1 MSIIT
6 LTTDYGNKDYSVSEL
21 KAKIYNEI
29 SDVRIVD
36 VSHNISPFN
45 LTEAAY
51 IIKSAYRHFPKES
64 IHIIGIESEL
74 TPENAHIAMKFDNNY
89 FIGADNGVFSMII
102 DDFKADSIV
111 EINIHKNYNNTITA
125 NDVFVKVATHISRD
139 GKLEV
144 IGKKIDSIKEIKD
157 IKPVISNDNN
167 QIIGSVIYIDNYGNV
182 VTNITQKIFNEISKS
197 RAFTIYARN
206 VKFDKIFNNY
216 SDAIDYSIPKEK
228 REEDGKK
235 IALFNNL
242 GYLELSI
249 YKSNPSTVGSAS
261 TLFGLGYRDQISI
274 HFWCLKLVDNFLCII
289 VRLLMHLNIFDK
301 KI

>member
-29 SDVRIVD
+29 TDVRIVD

-51 IIKSAYRHFPKES
+51 IIKSAYRHFPKGS
-64 IHIIGIESEL
+64 IHIIGIESDL
-74 TPENAHIAMKFDNNY
+74 TPENAHIAMKFDDNY
-89 FIGADNGVFSMII
+89 FIGADNGIFSMII
-102 DDFKADSIV
+102 GDFKADSMV
-111 EINIHKNYNNTITA
+111 EINIHKNYNYTITA
-125 NDVFVKVATHISRD
+125 NDVFVKIATHISRE

-144 IGKKIDSIKEIKD
+144 IGKKIDSIKEIMD
-157 IKPVISNDNN
+157 IKPVVSNDNN

-182 VTNITQKIFNEISKS
+182 VTNITKKIFDKISKS
-197 RAFTIYARN
+197 RPFTIYARN
-206 VKFDKIFNNY
+206 VKFDIIYNTY
-216 SDAIDYSIPKEK
+216 SDAIDYSISKDK

-274 HFWCLKLVDNFLCII
+274 HF
-289 VRLLMHLNIFDK
+289 
-301 KI
+301 

>member
-6 LTTDYGNKDYSVSEL
+6 LTSDYGNKDYSVSEL

-29 SDVRIVD
+29 TDVRIVD
-36 VSHNISPFN
+36 ISHNISPFN

-51 IIKSAYRHFPKES
+51 IIKSAYRHFPKGS
-64 IHIIGIESEL
+64 IHIIGIESDL
-74 TPENAHIAMKFDNNY
+74 TPENAHIAMKFDDNY
-89 FIGADNGVFSMII
+89 FIGADNGIFSMII
-102 DDFKADSIV
+102 GDFKADSMV

-125 NDVFVKVATHISRD
+125 NDVFVKIATHISRD

-157 IKPVISNDNN
+157 IKPVVSNDNN

-182 VTNITQKIFNEISKS
+182 VTNITQNIFDKIAKS
-197 RAFTIYARN
+197 RPFTIYARN

-216 SDAIDYSIPKEK
+216 SDAIDYSIPKDK

-261 TLFGLGYRDQISI
+261 TLFGLGYRDQISV
-274 HFWCLKLVDNFLCII
+274 HF
-289 VRLLMHLNIFDK
+289 
-301 KI
+301 

>member
-29 SDVRIVD
+29 TDVRIVD

-51 IIKSAYRHFPKES
+51 IIKSAYRHFPKGS
-64 IHIIGIESEL
+64 IHIIGIESDL
-74 TPENAHIAMKFDNNY
+74 TPENAHIAMKFDDNY

-102 DDFKADSIV
+102 GDFKADSMV

-125 NDVFVKVATHISRD
+125 NDVFVKIATHISRD

-157 IKPVISNDNN
+157 IKPVVSSDNN

-182 VTNITQKIFNEISKS
+182 VTNITQNIFDKIAKS
-197 RAFTIYARN
+197 RPFTIYARN

-216 SDAIDYSIPKEK
+216 SDAIDYSIPKDK

-261 TLFGLGYRDQISI
+261 TLFGLGYRDQISV
-274 HFWCLKLVDNFLCII
+274 HF
-289 VRLLMHLNIFDK
+289 
-301 KI
+301 

>member
-29 SDVRIVD
+29 TDVRIVD

-51 IIKSAYRHFPKES
+51 IIKSAYRHFPKGS
-64 IHIIGIESEL
+64 IHIIGIESDL
-74 TPENAHIAMKFDNNY
+74 TPENAHIAMKFDDNY
-89 FIGADNGVFSMII
+89 FIGADNGIFSMII
-102 DDFKADSIV
+102 GDFKADSIV
-111 EINIHKNYNNTITA
+111 EINIHKNYNYTITA
-125 NDVFVKVATHISRD
+125 NDVFVKIATHISRE

-157 IKPVISNDNN
+157 IKPVVSNDNN

-182 VTNITQKIFNEISKS
+182 VTNITEKIFNKIAKS
-197 RAFTIYARN
+197 RPFTIYARN
-206 VKFDKIFNNY
+206 VKFDRIYNTY
-216 SDAIDYSIPKEK
+216 SDAIDYSISKDK

-261 TLFGLGYRDQISI
+261 TLFGLGYRDQISV
-274 HFWCLKLVDNFLCII
+274 HF
-289 VRLLMHLNIFDK
+289 
-301 KI
+301 

>member
-29 SDVRIVD
+29 TDVRIVD

-51 IIKSAYRHFPKES
+51 IIKSAYRHFPKGS
-64 IHIIGIESEL
+64 IHIIGIESDL
-74 TPENAHIAMKFDNNY
+74 TPENAHIAMKFDDNY

-102 DDFKADSIV
+102 GDFKADSMV
-111 EINIHKNYNNTITA
+111 EINIHKNYNYTITA
-125 NDVFVKVATHISRD
+125 NDVFVKIATHISRE

-157 IKPVISNDNN
+157 IKPVVSNDNN

-182 VTNITQKIFNEISKS
+182 VTNITEKIFNKIAKS
-197 RAFTIYARN
+197 RPFTIYARN
-206 VKFDKIFNNY
+206 VKFDRIYNTY
-216 SDAIDYSIPKEK
+216 SDAIDYSISKDK

-261 TLFGLGYRDQISI
+261 TLFGLGYRDQISV
-274 HFWCLKLVDNFLCII
+274 HF
-289 VRLLMHLNIFDK
+289 
-301 KI
+301 

>member
-29 SDVRIVD
+29 TDVRIVD
-36 VSHNISPFN
+36 ISHNISPFN

-51 IIKSAYRHFPKES
+51 IIKSAYRHFPKGS
-64 IHIIGIESEL
+64 IHIIGIESDL
-74 TPENAHIAMKFDNNY
+74 TPENAHIAMKFDDNY
-89 FIGADNGVFSMII
+89 FIGADNGIFSMII
-102 DDFKADSIV
+102 GDFKADSMV

-125 NDVFVKVATHISRD
+125 NDVFVKIATHISRD

-144 IGKKIDSIKEIKD
+144 VGKKIDSIKEIKN
-157 IKPVISNDNN
+157 IKPVVSSDNN

-182 VTNITQKIFNEISKS
+182 VTNITQNIFDKIAKS
-197 RAFTIYARN
+197 RPFTIYARN

-216 SDAIDYSIPKEK
+216 SDAIDYSVPKDK

-261 TLFGLGYRDQISI
+261 TLFGLGYRDQISV
-274 HFWCLKLVDNFLCII
+274 HF
-289 VRLLMHLNIFDK
+289 
-301 KI
+301 

>member
-29 SDVRIVD
+29 TDVRIVD

-51 IIKSAYRHFPKES
+51 IIKSAYRHFPKGS
-64 IHIIGIESEL
+64 IHIIGIESDL
-74 TPENAHIAMKFDNNY
+74 TPENAHIAMKFDDNY
-89 FIGADNGVFSMII
+89 FIGADNGIFSMII
-102 DDFKADSIV
+102 GDFKADSMV

-125 NDVFVKVATHISRD
+125 NDVFVKIATHISRD

-157 IKPVISNDNN
+157 IKPVVSSDNN

-182 VTNITQKIFNEISKS
+182 VTNISEKIFDKIAKS
-197 RAFTIYARN
+197 RPFTIYARN
-206 VKFDKIFNNY
+206 VKFDRIYNNY
-216 SDAIDYSIPKEK
+216 SDAIDYSISKDK

-235 IALFNNL
+235 IALFNSL

-261 TLFGLGYRDQISI
+261 TLFGLGYRDQISV
-274 HFWCLKLVDNFLCII
+274 HF
-289 VRLLMHLNIFDK
+289 
-301 KI
+301 

>member
-29 SDVRIVD
+29 TDVRIVD
-36 VSHNISPFN
+36 ISHNISPFN

-51 IIKSAYRHFPKES
+51 IIKSAYRHFPKGS
-64 IHIIGIESEL
+64 IHIIGIESDL
-74 TPENAHIAMKFDNNY
+74 TPENAHIAMKFDDNY
-89 FIGADNGVFSMII
+89 FIGADNGIFSMII
-102 DDFKADSIV
+102 GDFKADSMV

-125 NDVFVKVATHISRD
+125 NDVFVKIATHISRD

-157 IKPVISNDNN
+157 IKPVVSNDNN

-182 VTNITQKIFNEISKS
+182 VTNITEKIFDKIAKS
-197 RAFTIYARN
+197 RPFTIYARN

-216 SDAIDYSIPKEK
+216 SDAIDYSVPKDK

-261 TLFGLGYRDQISI
+261 TLFGLGYRDQISV
-274 HFWCLKLVDNFLCII
+274 HF
-289 VRLLMHLNIFDK
+289 
-301 KI
+301 

>member
-51 IIKSAYRHFPKES
+51 IIKSAYRHFPKDS
-64 IHIIGIESEL
+64 IHIIGIDSEL
-74 TPENAHIAMKFDNNY
+74 SPENAHIAMKFNDNY
-89 FIGADNGVFSMII
+89 FIGADNGIFSMII

-111 EINIHKNYNNTITA
+111 EINIHKNYNNTIST
-125 NDVFVKVATHISRD
+125 NDVFVKIATHILRD

-157 IKPVISNDNN
+157 IKPAISNDDN

-197 RAFTIYARN
+197 RPFTIYARN
-206 VKFDKIFNNY
+206 VKFNRIFNSY
-216 SDAIDYSIPKEK
+216 SDAIDYSIPKDK

-261 TLFGLGYRDQISI
+261 TLFGLNYRDTISI
-274 HFWCLKLVDNFLCII
+274 HF
-289 VRLLMHLNIFDK
+289 
-301 KI
+301 

>member
-29 SDVRIVD
+29 TDVRIVD
-36 VSHNISPFN
+36 ISHNISPFN

-51 IIKSAYRHFPKES
+51 IIKSAYRHFPKGS
-64 IHIIGIESEL
+64 IHIIGIESDL
-74 TPENAHIAMKFDNNY
+74 TPENAHIAMKFDDNY
-89 FIGADNGVFSMII
+89 FIGADNGIFSMII
-102 DDFKADSIV
+102 GDFKADSMV

-125 NDVFVKVATHISRD
+125 NDVFVKIATHISRD

-157 IKPVISNDNN
+157 IKPVVSNDNN

-182 VTNITQKIFNEISKS
+182 VTNITQNIFDKIAKS
-197 RAFTIYARN
+197 RPFAIYARN

-216 SDAIDYSIPKEK
+216 SDAIDYNIPKDK

-274 HFWCLKLVDNFLCII
+274 HF
-289 VRLLMHLNIFDK
+289 
-301 KI
+301 

>member
-29 SDVRIVD
+29 TDVRIVD
-36 VSHNISPFN
+36 ISHNISPFN

-51 IIKSAYRHFPKES
+51 IIKSAYRHFPKGS
-64 IHIIGIESEL
+64 IHIIGIESDL
-74 TPENAHIAMKFDNNY
+74 TPENIHIAMKFDDNY
-89 FIGADNGVFSMII
+89 FIGADNGIFSMII
-102 DDFKADSIV
+102 GDFKADSMV

-125 NDVFVKVATHISRD
+125 NDVFVKIATHISRD

-157 IKPVISNDNN
+157 IKPVVSSDNN

-182 VTNITQKIFNEISKS
+182 VTNITQNIFDKIAKS
-197 RAFTIYARN
+197 RPFTIYARN

-216 SDAIDYSIPKEK
+216 SDAIDYSVPKDK

-261 TLFGLGYRDQISI
+261 TLFGLGYRDQISV
-274 HFWCLKLVDNFLCII
+274 HF
-289 VRLLMHLNIFDK
+289 
-301 KI
+301 

>member
-29 SDVRIVD
+29 TDVRIVD
-36 VSHNISPFN
+36 ISHNISPFN

-51 IIKSAYRHFPKES
+51 IIKSAYRHFPKGS
-64 IHIIGIESEL
+64 IHIIGIESDL
-74 TPENAHIAMKFDNNY
+74 TPENAHIAMKFDDNY

-102 DDFKADSIV
+102 CDFKADSMV

-125 NDVFVKVATHISRD
+125 NDVFVKIATHISRD

-157 IKPVISNDNN
+157 IKPVVSNDNN

-182 VTNITQKIFNEISKS
+182 VTNITQNIFDKIAKS
-197 RAFTIYARN
+197 RPFTIYARN

-216 SDAIDYSIPKEK
+216 SDAIDYSVPKDK

-274 HFWCLKLVDNFLCII
+274 HF
-289 VRLLMHLNIFDK
+289 
-301 KI
+301 

>member
-51 IIKSAYRHFPKES
+51 IIKSAYIHFPKDS
-64 IHIIGIESEL
+64 IHIIGIDSEL
-74 TPENAHIAMKFDNNY
+74 TPENAHIAMKFNDNY
-89 FIGADNGVFSMII
+89 FIGADNGIFSMII

-111 EINIHKNYNNTITA
+111 EINIHKNYNNTIST
-125 NDVFVKVATHISRD
+125 NDVFVKIATHILRD

-157 IKPVISNDNN
+157 IKPAISNDDN

-197 RAFTIYARN
+197 RPFTIYARN
-206 VKFDKIFNNY
+206 VKFNRIFNSY
-216 SDAIDYSIPKEK
+216 SDAIDYSIPKDK

-261 TLFGLGYRDQISI
+261 TLFGLNYRDTISI
-274 HFWCLKLVDNFLCII
+274 HF
-289 VRLLMHLNIFDK
+289 
-301 KI
+301 

>member
-29 SDVRIVD
+29 TDVRIVD
-36 VSHNISPFN
+36 ISHNISPFN

-51 IIKSAYRHFPKES
+51 IIKSAYRHFPKGS
-64 IHIIGIESEL
+64 IHIIGIESDL
-74 TPENAHIAMKFDNNY
+74 TPENAHIAMKFDDNY

-102 DDFKADSIV
+102 GDFKADSMV

-125 NDVFVKVATHISRD
+125 NDVFVKIATHISRD

-157 IKPVISNDNN
+157 IKPVVSSENN

-182 VTNITQKIFNEISKS
+182 VTNITQNIFDKIAKS
-197 RAFTIYARN
+197 RPFTIYARN

-216 SDAIDYSIPKEK
+216 SDAIDYSVPKDK

-261 TLFGLGYRDQISI
+261 TLFGLGYRDQISV
-274 HFWCLKLVDNFLCII
+274 HF
-289 VRLLMHLNIFDK
+289 
-301 KI
+301 

>member
-29 SDVRIVD
+29 TDVRIVD

-51 IIKSAYRHFPKES
+51 IIKSAYRHFPKGS
-64 IHIIGIESEL
+64 IHIIGIESDL
-74 TPENAHIAMKFDNNY
+74 TPENAHIAMKFDDNY

-102 DDFKADSIV
+102 GDFKADSMV

-125 NDVFVKVATHISRD
+125 NDVFVKIATHISRD

-157 IKPVISNDNN
+157 IKPVVSSDNN

-182 VTNITQKIFNEISKS
+182 VTNITEKIFNKIAKS
-197 RAFTIYARN
+197 RPFTIYARN

-216 SDAIDYSIPKEK
+216 SDAIDYSVPKDK

-261 TLFGLGYRDQISI
+261 TLFGLGYRDQISV
-274 HFWCLKLVDNFLCII
+274 HF
-289 VRLLMHLNIFDK
+289 
-301 KI
+301 

>member
-29 SDVRIVD
+29 SDVIIVD
-36 VSHNISPFN
+36 ISHNISPFN

-51 IIKSAYRHFPKES
+51 IIKSAYRHFPKDS

-74 TPENAHIAMKFDNNY
+74 TPENAHVAMKFDDNY

-111 EINIHKNYNNTITA
+111 EINIHKNYNNAITA
-125 NDVFVKVATHISRD
+125 NDVFVKIATHISRD

-157 IKPVISNDNN
+157 IKPVVSNDNN

-197 RAFTIYARN
+197 RPFTINARN
-206 VKFDKIFNNY
+206 VKFNKIFNNY

-235 IALFNNL
+235 LALFNTL

-261 TLFGLGYRDQISI
+261 TLFGLGYRDPISI
-274 HFWCLKLVDNFLCII
+274 HF
-289 VRLLMHLNIFDK
+289 
-301 KI
+301 

>member
-29 SDVRIVD
+29 TDVRIVD

-51 IIKSAYRHFPKES
+51 IIKSAYRHFPKGS
-64 IHIIGIESEL
+64 IHIIGIESDL
-74 TPENAHIAMKFDNNY
+74 TPENAHIAMKFDDNY
-89 FIGADNGVFSMII
+89 FIGADNGIFSMII
-102 DDFKADSIV
+102 GDFKADSMV
-111 EINIHKNYNNTITA
+111 EINIHKNYNYTITA
-125 NDVFVKVATHISRD
+125 NDVFVKIATHISRE

-157 IKPVISNDNN
+157 IKPVVSNENN

-182 VTNITQKIFNEISKS
+182 VTNITKKIFDKISKS
-197 RAFTIYARN
+197 RPFTIYARN
-206 VKFDKIFNNY
+206 VKFDIIYNTY
-216 SDAIDYSIPKEK
+216 SDAIDYSISKDK

-274 HFWCLKLVDNFLCII
+274 HF
-289 VRLLMHLNIFDK
+289 
-301 KI
+301 

>member
-29 SDVRIVD
+29 TDVRIVD
-36 VSHNISPFN
+36 ISHNISPFN

-51 IIKSAYRHFPKES
+51 IIKSAYRHFPKGS
-64 IHIIGIESEL
+64 IHIIGIESDL
-74 TPENAHIAMKFDNNY
+74 TPENAHIAMKFDDNY

-102 DDFKADSIV
+102 GDFKADSIV

-125 NDVFVKVATHISRD
+125 NDVFVKIATHISRD

-144 IGKKIDSIKEIKD
+144 IGKKIDLIKEIKD
-157 IKPVISNDNN
+157 IKPVVSNDNN

-182 VTNITQKIFNEISKS
+182 VTNITQNIFDKIAKS
-197 RAFTIYARN
+197 RPFTIYARN

-216 SDAIDYSIPKEK
+216 SDAIDYSIPKDK

-261 TLFGLGYRDQISI
+261 TLFGLGYRDQISV
-274 HFWCLKLVDNFLCII
+274 HF
-289 VRLLMHLNIFDK
+289 
-301 KI
+301 

>member
-29 SDVRIVD
+29 TDVRIVD
-36 VSHNISPFN
+36 ISHNISPFN

-51 IIKSAYRHFPKES
+51 IIKSAYRHFPKGS
-64 IHIIGIESEL
+64 IHIIGIESDL
-74 TPENAHIAMKFDNNY
+74 TPENAHIAMKFDDNY
-89 FIGADNGVFSMII
+89 FIGADNGIFSMII
-102 DDFKADSIV
+102 GDFKADSMV

-125 NDVFVKVATHISRD
+125 NDVFVKIATHISRE

-157 IKPVISNDNN
+157 IKPVVSSDNN

-182 VTNITQKIFNEISKS
+182 VTNITQNIFDKIAKS
-197 RAFTIYARN
+197 RPFTIYARN

-216 SDAIDYSIPKEK
+216 SDAIDYSVPKDK

-274 HFWCLKLVDNFLCII
+274 HF
-289 VRLLMHLNIFDK
+289 
-301 KI
+301 

>member
-51 IIKSAYRHFPKES
+51 IIKSAYRHFPKDS
-64 IHIIGIESEL
+64 IHIIGIDSEL
-74 TPENAHIAMKFDNNY
+74 TPENAHIAMKFNDNY
-89 FIGADNGVFSMII
+89 FIGADNGIFSMII

-111 EINIHKNYNNTITA
+111 EINIHKNYNNTIST
-125 NDVFVKVATHISRD
+125 NDVFVKIATHILRD

-157 IKPVISNDNN
+157 IKPAISNDDN
-167 QIIGSVIYIDNYGNV
+167 QIIGSVIYINNYGNV
-182 VTNITQKIFNEISKS
+182 VTNITQKIFNKISKS
-197 RAFTIYARN
+197 RPFTIYARN
-206 VKFDKIFNNY
+206 VKFNTIFNSY
-216 SDAIDYSIPKEK
+216 SDAIDYSIPKDK

-261 TLFGLGYRDQISI
+261 TLFGLNYRDTISI
-274 HFWCLKLVDNFLCII
+274 HF
-289 VRLLMHLNIFDK
+289 
-301 KI
+301 

>member
-29 SDVRIVD
+29 TDVRIVD

-51 IIKSAYRHFPKES
+51 IIKSAYRHFPKGS
-64 IHIIGIESEL
+64 IHIIGIESDL
-74 TPENAHIAMKFDNNY
+74 TPENAHIAMKFDDNY
-89 FIGADNGVFSMII
+89 FIGADNGIFSMII
-102 DDFKADSIV
+102 GDFKADSMV
-111 EINIHKNYNNTITA
+111 EINIHKNYNYTITA
-125 NDVFVKVATHISRD
+125 NDVFVKIATHISRD

-157 IKPVISNDNN
+157 IKPVVSNDNN

-182 VTNITQKIFNEISKS
+182 VTNITQNIFDKIAKS
-197 RAFTIYARN
+197 RPFTIYARN

-216 SDAIDYSIPKEK
+216 SDAIDYSIPKDK

-274 HFWCLKLVDNFLCII
+274 HF
-289 VRLLMHLNIFDK
+289 
-301 KI
+301 

>member
-6 LTTDYGNKDYSVSEL
+6 LTTDYGNKDYSVSDL

-29 SDVRIVD
+29 TDVRIVD
-36 VSHNISPFN
+36 ISHNISPFN

-51 IIKSAYRHFPKES
+51 IIKSAYRHFPKGS
-64 IHIIGIESEL
+64 IHIIGIESDL
-74 TPENAHIAMKFDNNY
+74 TPENAHIAMKFDDNY

-102 DDFKADSIV
+102 GDFKADSMV

-125 NDVFVKVATHISRD
+125 NDVFVKIATHISRD

-157 IKPVISNDNN
+157 IKPVVSSDNN

-182 VTNITQKIFNEISKS
+182 VTNITQNIFDKIAKS
-197 RAFTIYARN
+197 RPFTIYARN

-216 SDAIDYSIPKEK
+216 SDAIDYSVPKDK

-274 HFWCLKLVDNFLCII
+274 HF
-289 VRLLMHLNIFDK
+289 
-301 KI
+301 

>member
-29 SDVRIVD
+29 TDVRIVD
-36 VSHNISPFN
+36 ISHNISPFN

-51 IIKSAYRHFPKES
+51 IIKSAYRHFPKGS
-64 IHIIGIESEL
+64 IHIIGIESDL
-74 TPENAHIAMKFDNNY
+74 TPENAHIAMKFDDNY
-89 FIGADNGVFSMII
+89 FIGADNGIFSMII
-102 DDFKADSIV
+102 DDFKADSMV
-111 EINIHKNYNNTITA
+111 EINIHKNYNYTITA
-125 NDVFVKVATHISRD
+125 NDVFVKIATHISRD

-157 IKPVISNDNN
+157 IKPVVSSDNN
-167 QIIGSVIYIDNYGNV
+167 QIIGSVIYIDNYSNV
-182 VTNITQKIFNEISKS
+182 VTNITQNIFDKIAKS
-197 RAFTIYARN
+197 RPFTIYARN

-216 SDAIDYSIPKEK
+216 SDAIDYSVPKDK

-261 TLFGLGYRDQISI
+261 TLFGLGYRDQISV
-274 HFWCLKLVDNFLCII
+274 HF
-289 VRLLMHLNIFDK
+289 
-301 KI
+301 

>member
-6 LTTDYGNKDYSVSEL
+6 LTSDYGNKDYSVSEL

-29 SDVRIVD
+29 TDVRIVD
-36 VSHNISPFN
+36 ISHNISPFN

-51 IIKSAYRHFPKES
+51 IIKSAYRHFPKGS
-64 IHIIGIESEL
+64 IHIIGIESDL
-74 TPENAHIAMKFDNNY
+74 TPENAHIAMKFDDNY
-89 FIGADNGVFSMII
+89 FIGADNGIFSMII
-102 DDFKADSIV
+102 GDFKADSIV

-125 NDVFVKVATHISRD
+125 NDVFVKIATHISRD

-144 IGKKIDSIKEIKD
+144 IGKKIDLIKEIKD
-157 IKPVISNDNN
+157 IKPVVSNDNN

-182 VTNITQKIFNEISKS
+182 VTNITQNIFDKIAKS
-197 RAFTIYARN
+197 RPFTIYARN

-216 SDAIDYSIPKEK
+216 SDAIDYSIPKDK

-274 HFWCLKLVDNFLCII
+274 HF
-289 VRLLMHLNIFDK
+289 
-301 KI
+301 

>member
-29 SDVRIVD
+29 TDVRIVD
-36 VSHNISPFN
+36 ISHNISPFN

-51 IIKSAYRHFPKES
+51 IIKSAYRHFPKGS
-64 IHIIGIESEL
+64 IHIIGIESDL
-74 TPENAHIAMKFDNNY
+74 TPENAHIAMKFDDNY
-89 FIGADNGVFSMII
+89 FIGADNGIFSMII
-102 DDFKADSIV
+102 GDFKADSIV

-125 NDVFVKVATHISRD
+125 NDVFVKIATHISRD

-144 IGKKIDSIKEIKD
+144 IGKKIDLIKEIKD
-157 IKPVISNDNN
+157 IKPVVSNDNN

-182 VTNITQKIFNEISKS
+182 VTNITQNIFDKIAKS
-197 RAFTIYARN
+197 RPFTIYARN

-216 SDAIDYSIPKEK
+216 SDAIDYSVPKDK

-261 TLFGLGYRDQISI
+261 TLFGLGYRDQISV
-274 HFWCLKLVDNFLCII
+274 HF
-289 VRLLMHLNIFDK
+289 
-301 KI
+301 

>member
-29 SDVRIVD
+29 TDVRIVD
-36 VSHNISPFN
+36 ISHNISPFN

-51 IIKSAYRHFPKES
+51 IIKSAYRHFPKGS
-64 IHIIGIESEL
+64 IHIIGIESDL
-74 TPENAHIAMKFDNNY
+74 TPENAHIAMKFDDNY

-102 DDFKADSIV
+102 GDFKADSMV

-125 NDVFVKVATHISRD
+125 NDVFVKIATHISRD

-144 IGKKIDSIKEIKD
+144 IGKKINSIKEIKD
-157 IKPVISNDNN
+157 IKPVVSSENN

-182 VTNITQKIFNEISKS
+182 VTNITQNIFDKIAKS
-197 RAFTIYARN
+197 RPFTIYARN

-216 SDAIDYSIPKEK
+216 SDAIDYSVPKDK

-261 TLFGLGYRDQISI
+261 TLFGLGYRDQISV
-274 HFWCLKLVDNFLCII
+274 HF
-289 VRLLMHLNIFDK
+289 
-301 KI
+301 

>member
-36 VSHNISPFN
+36 ISHNISPFN

-111 EINIHKNYNNTITA
+111 EINIHKNYNNTISA

-144 IGKKIDSIKEIKD
+144 IGKNIDSIKEIKD

-182 VTNITQKIFNEISKS
+182 VTNITEKIFNEISKS

-206 VKFDKIFNNY
+206 VKFDKIYNNY

-274 HFWCLKLVDNFLCII
+274 HFWCLKLVDNFLSII

-301 KI
+301 NL

>member
-51 IIKSAYRHFPKES
+51 IIKSAYRHFPEGS
-64 IHIIGIESEL
+64 IHIIGVESDL

-111 EINIHKNYNNTITA
+111 EINIHKNYNNAISA
-125 NDVFVKVATHISRD
+125 NDVFVKIATHLSRD

-144 IGKKIDSIKEIKD
+144 IGKPIDSIKEIKD

-167 QIIGSVIYIDNYGNV
+167 QILGSVIYIDNYGNV
-182 VTNITQKIFNEISKS
+182 VTNITEKIFNDVSKS
-197 RAFTIYARN
+197 RPFNIYARN
-206 VKFDKIFNNY
+206 VKFDKIYNNY
-216 SDAIDYSIPKEK
+216 SDAIDYTIPKEK

-235 IALFNNL
+235 IALFNSL

-249 YKSNPSTVGSAS
+249 YKSNPATVGSAS
-261 TLFGLGYRDQISI
+261 TLFGLNYRDQISI
-274 HFWCLKLVDNFLCII
+274 HF
-289 VRLLMHLNIFDK
+289 
-301 KI
+301 

>member
-29 SDVRIVD
+29 TDVRIVD
-36 VSHNISPFN
+36 ISHNISPFN

-51 IIKSAYRHFPKES
+51 IIKSAYRHFPKGS
-64 IHIIGIESEL
+64 IHIIGIESDL
-74 TPENAHIAMKFDNNY
+74 TPENAHIAMKFDDNY
-89 FIGADNGVFSMII
+89 FIGADNGIFSMII
-102 DDFKADSIV
+102 GDFKADSMV

-125 NDVFVKVATHISRD
+125 NDVFVKIATHISRD

-157 IKPVISNDNN
+157 IKPVVSSDNN

-182 VTNITQKIFNEISKS
+182 VTNITQNIFDKIAKS
-197 RAFTIYARN
+197 RPFTIYARN

-216 SDAIDYSIPKEK
+216 SDAIDYSVPKDK

-261 TLFGLGYRDQISI
+261 TLFGLGYRDQISV
-274 HFWCLKLVDNFLCII
+274 HF
-289 VRLLMHLNIFDK
+289 
-301 KI
+301 

>member
-6 LTTDYGNKDYSVSEL
+6 LTTDYGNKDNSVSAL

-29 SDVRIVD
+29 SDIKIVD
-36 VSHNISPFN
+36 ISHNISPFN

-51 IIKSAYRHFPKES
+51 IIKSAYKHFPKNS
-64 IHIIGIESEL
+64 IHIIGIESEF
-74 TPENAHIAMKFDNNY
+74 TPENTHIAMKFDDNY
-89 FIGADNGVFSMII
+89 FIGADNGIFSMII
-102 DDFKADSIV
+102 GDFKADSIV

-125 NDVFVKVATHISRD
+125 NDVFVKIATHISRD

-144 IGKKIDSIKEIKD
+144 VGKKIDTIKEIKD
-157 IKPVISNDNN
+157 IKPVISSDSS

-182 VTNITQKIFNEISKS
+182 VTNITKKTFNEISKS
-197 RAFTIYARN
+197 RSFTIHARN
-206 VKFDKIFNNY
+206 VQFNKIYNSY

-249 YKSNPSTVGSAS
+249 YKSNPATVGSAS
-261 TLFGLGYRDQISI
+261 TLFGLNYRDQISI
-274 HFWCLKLVDNFLCII
+274 HF
-289 VRLLMHLNIFDK
+289 
-301 KI
+301 

>member
-21 KAKIYNEI
+21 KAKIFNEI
-29 SDVRIVD
+29 TDVRIVD
-36 VSHNISPFN
+36 ISLNISPFN

-51 IIKSAYRHFPKES
+51 IIKSAYRHFPKGS
-64 IHIIGIESEL
+64 IHIIGIESDL
-74 TPENAHIAMKFDNNY
+74 TPENAHIAMKFDGNY

-102 DDFKADSIV
+102 GDFKADSMV

-125 NDVFVKVATHISRD
+125 NDVFVKIATHISRD

-157 IKPVISNDNN
+157 IKPVVSSDNN

-182 VTNITQKIFNEISKS
+182 VTNITQNIFDKIAKS
-197 RAFTIYARN
+197 RPFTIYARN

-216 SDAIDYSIPKEK
+216 SDAIDYSVPKDK

-261 TLFGLGYRDQISI
+261 TLFGLGYRDQISV
-274 HFWCLKLVDNFLCII
+274 HF
-289 VRLLMHLNIFDK
+289 
-301 KI
+301 

>member
-29 SDVRIVD
+29 TDVRIVD
-36 VSHNISPFN
+36 ISHNISPFN

-51 IIKSAYRHFPKES
+51 IIKSAYRHFPKGS
-64 IHIIGIESEL
+64 IHIIGIESDL
-74 TPENAHIAMKFDNNY
+74 TPENAHIAMKFDDNY

-102 DDFKADSIV
+102 GDFKADSIV

-125 NDVFVKVATHISRD
+125 NDVFVKIATHISRD

-157 IKPVISNDNN
+157 IKPVVSSDNN

-182 VTNITQKIFNEISKS
+182 VTNITQNIFDKIAKS
-197 RAFTIYARN
+197 RPFTIYARN

-216 SDAIDYSIPKEK
+216 SDAIDYSIPKDK

-274 HFWCLKLVDNFLCII
+274 HF
-289 VRLLMHLNIFDK
+289 
-301 KI
+301 

>member
-29 SDVRIVD
+29 TDVRIVD
-36 VSHNISPFN
+36 ISHNISPFN

-51 IIKSAYRHFPKES
+51 IIKSAYRHFPKGS
-64 IHIIGIESEL
+64 IHIIGIESDL
-74 TPENAHIAMKFDNNY
+74 TPENAHIAMKFDDNY
-89 FIGADNGVFSMII
+89 FIGADNGIFSMII
-102 DDFKADSIV
+102 GDFKADSMV

-125 NDVFVKVATHISRD
+125 NDVFVKIATHISRD

-157 IKPVISNDNN
+157 IKPVVSNDNN

-182 VTNITQKIFNEISKS
+182 VTNITQNIFDKIAKS

-216 SDAIDYSIPKEK
+216 SDAIDYSIPKDK

-261 TLFGLGYRDQISI
+261 TLFGLGYRDQISV
-274 HFWCLKLVDNFLCII
+274 HF
-289 VRLLMHLNIFDK
+289 
-301 KI
+301 

>member
-6 LTTDYGNKDYSVSEL
+6 LTTDFGNKDYSVSVL

-29 SDVRIVD
+29 SDIKIID
-36 VSHNISPFN
+36 ISHNISPFN

-51 IIKSAYRHFPKES
+51 IIRSAYKHFPKNS
-64 IHIIGIESEL
+64 IHIIGIESEF
-74 TPENAHIAMKFDNNY
+74 TPESTHIAMKFDDNY
-89 FIGADNGVFSMII
+89 FIGADNGIFSMII
-102 DDFKADSIV
+102 GDFKADSIV
-111 EINIHKNYNNTITA
+111 EINIHKNYSNTITA
-125 NDVFVKVATHISRD
+125 NDVFVKIATHISRD

-144 IGKKIDSIKEIKD
+144 VGKKIDAIKEIKD
-157 IKPVISNDNN
+157 IKPVINSDSS

-182 VTNITQKIFNEISKS
+182 VTNITQKTFNEISKARS
-197 RAFTIYARN
+197 FTIHARN
-206 VKFDKIFNNY
+206 VKFNKIYNSY

-249 YKSNPSTVGSAS
+249 YKSNSETVGSAS
-261 TLFGLGYRDQISI
+261 TLFGLNYRDQISI
-274 HFWCLKLVDNFLCII
+274 HF
-289 VRLLMHLNIFDK
+289 
-301 KI
+301 

>member
-29 SDVRIVD
+29 TDVRIVD
-36 VSHNISPFN
+36 ISHNISPFN

-51 IIKSAYRHFPKES
+51 IIKSAYRHFPKGS
-64 IHIIGIESEL
+64 IHIIGIESDL
-74 TPENAHIAMKFDNNY
+74 TPENAHIAMKFDDNY
-89 FIGADNGVFSMII
+89 FIGADNGIFSMII
-102 DDFKADSIV
+102 GDFKADSIV

-125 NDVFVKVATHISRD
+125 NDVFVKIATHISRD

-144 IGKKIDSIKEIKD
+144 IGKKIDLIKEIKD
-157 IKPVISNDNN
+157 IKPVVSNDNN

-182 VTNITQKIFNEISKS
+182 VTNITQNIFDKIAKS
-197 RAFTIYARN
+197 RPFTIYARN

-216 SDAIDYSIPKEK
+216 SDAIDYSIPKDK

-274 HFWCLKLVDNFLCII
+274 HF
-289 VRLLMHLNIFDK
+289 
-301 KI
+301 

>member
-51 IIKSAYRHFPKES
+51 IIKSAYRHFPKGS
-64 IHIIGIESEL
+64 IHIIGIESDL
-74 TPENAHIAMKFDNNY
+74 TPENAHIAMKFDDNY
-89 FIGADNGVFSMII
+89 FIGADNGIFSMII
-102 DDFKADSIV
+102 GDFKADSVV
-111 EINIHKNYNNTITA
+111 EINIHKNYNYTITA
-125 NDVFVKVATHISRD
+125 NDVFVKIATHISRE

-157 IKPVISNDNN
+157 IKPVVSNDNN

-182 VTNITQKIFNEISKS
+182 VTNITEKIFNKFAKS
-197 RAFTIYARN
+197 RPFTIYARN
-206 VKFDKIFNNY
+206 VKFDRIYNTY
-216 SDAIDYSIPKEK
+216 SDAIDYSISKDK

-274 HFWCLKLVDNFLCII
+274 HF
-289 VRLLMHLNIFDK
+289 
-301 KI
+301 

>member
-29 SDVRIVD
+29 TDVRIVD
-36 VSHNISPFN
+36 ISHNISPFN

-51 IIKSAYRHFPKES
+51 IIKSAYRHFPKGS
-64 IHIIGIESEL
+64 IHIIGIESDL
-74 TPENAHIAMKFDNNY
+74 TPENIHIAMKFDDNY
-89 FIGADNGVFSMII
+89 FIGADNGIFSMII
-102 DDFKADSIV
+102 GDFKADSMV

-125 NDVFVKVATHISRD
+125 NDVFVKIATHISRD

-157 IKPVISNDNN
+157 IKPVVSSDNN

-182 VTNITQKIFNEISKS
+182 VTNITQNIFDKIAKS
-197 RAFTIYARN
+197 RPFTIYARN

-216 SDAIDYSIPKEK
+216 SDAIDYSIPKDK

-274 HFWCLKLVDNFLCII
+274 HF
-289 VRLLMHLNIFDK
+289 
-301 KI
+301 

>member
-51 IIKSAYRHFPKES
+51 IIKSAYRHFPKDS

-74 TPENAHIAMKFDNNY
+74 TPENAHLAMKFNNNY
-89 FIGADNGVFSMII
+89 FIGADNGIFSMII

-111 EINIHKNYNNTITA
+111 EINIHKNYNNTISA

-144 IGKKIDSIKEIKD
+144 IGKKINSIKEIKD
-157 IKPVISNDNN
+157 IKPVISIDNN
-167 QIIGSVIYIDNYGNV
+167 QIIGSIIYIDNYGNV
-182 VTNITQKIFNEISKS
+182 VTNITEKIFTEISKS
-197 RAFTIYARN
+197 RPFTIYARN
-206 VKFDKIFNNY
+206 VKFDKIFNSY
-216 SDAIDYSIPKEK
+216 SDAIDYSVPKEK

-274 HFWCLKLVDNFLCII
+274 HF
-289 VRLLMHLNIFDK
+289 
-301 KI
+301 